1 MTDRTNYVAN
11 SLLFAVIFAL
21 LLQPIAG
28 IHSSQNHVEQL
39 SEEIVI
45 SHAAQNEWT
54 QSAGM
59 DPNGL
64 AAVIWPNTMDVDSA
78 GDVLVGGML
87 IGDALFGTHASSSDA
102 FGSGSPGQVAYL
114 AKADGN
120 SGTWQW
126 LSETGE
132 YGGGGYAMISGIATH
147 GTDIFV
153 CGWFTG
159 NVTFGSDQY
168 RSTQDTMDAF
178 VSKVNGNGQFQWTAV
193 AGGTTDDDSCEDIT
207 VDSSGNVFATGS
219 FNGTANFNS
228 NSVSTSGK
236 MDIWVAQL
244 STGQV
249 TTGGNR
255 WSWVYTAGGPE
266 EDYGS
271 CITVDGNNVFA
282 VVGFQELR
290 RSVANRRKLQG
301 NLPPTLSS

>member
-1 MTDRTNYVAN
+1 MTDRPNYVAN

-28 IHSSQNHVEQL
+28 ITSSYESGEEL
-39 SEEIVI
+39 SEDIVT

-59 DPNGL
+59 DPNGN
-64 AAVIWPNTMDVDSA
+64 AAVIWPSTMDVDSA

-87 IGDALFGTHASSSDA
+87 VGDALFGTHASSSDA
-102 FGSGSPGQVAYL
+102 FGSGSPFQVAYL

-147 GTDIFV
+147 GTDIFI

-178 VSKVNGNGQFQWTAV
+178 VSKLN
-193 AGGTTDDDSCEDIT
+193 
-207 VDSSGNVFATGS
+207 
-219 FNGTANFNS
+219 
-228 NSVSTSGK
+228 
-236 MDIWVAQL
+236 
-244 STGQV
+244 
-249 TTGGNR
+249 
-255 WSWVYTAGGPE
+255 
-266 EDYGS
+266 
-271 CITVDGNNVFA
+271 
-282 VVGFQELR
+282 
-290 RSVANRRKLQG
+290 
-301 NLPPTLSS
+301 